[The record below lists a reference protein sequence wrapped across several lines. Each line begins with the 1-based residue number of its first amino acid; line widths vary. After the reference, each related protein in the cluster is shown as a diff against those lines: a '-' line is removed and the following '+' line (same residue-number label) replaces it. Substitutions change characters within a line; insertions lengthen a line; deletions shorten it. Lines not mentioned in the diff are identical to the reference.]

1 MQFLMF
7 WSGEIRGARKTRISG
22 RTSNMTLG
30 HWSKGFLFVPDPD
43 QIRAALPARHRA
55 AFDRQ
60 KNWEGLPQ
68 LWADERNNDAPLTMR
83 LSNSRGKIMAIY
95 YFQPMTKGQE

>member
-1 MQFLMF
+1 MF
-7 WSGEIRGARKTRISG
+7 WSGGIRGARKTRISG
-22 RTSNMTLG
+22 KKSKGLIG
-30 HWSKGFLFVPDPD
+30 HWSGGSLWVPDPV
-43 QIRAALPARHRA
+43 QIRAALPSRHRA

-60 KNWEGLPQ
+60 KNWAGLPQ
-68 LWADERNNDAPLTMR
+68 LWADERSNVAPLTMR

>member
-1 MQFLMF
+1 MQFLML
-7 WSGEIRGARKTRISG
+7 WSGEIRGARKTRI
-22 RTSNMTLG
+22 LG
-30 HWSKGFLFVPDPD
+30 KTSKGLIGHRSGGSLWVPDPD

-60 KNWEGLPQ
+60 KNWAGLPQ

-83 LSNSRGKIMAIY
+83 LSNYRGKVMAIY